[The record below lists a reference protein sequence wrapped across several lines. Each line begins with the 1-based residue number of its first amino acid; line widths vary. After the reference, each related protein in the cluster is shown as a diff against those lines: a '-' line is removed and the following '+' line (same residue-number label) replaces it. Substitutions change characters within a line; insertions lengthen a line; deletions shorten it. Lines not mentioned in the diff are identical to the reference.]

1 MVTLFRY
8 RFLLTIVLAI
18 ALAMTLLFIGCEGG
32 VSQERA
38 RFTSIGGEIVNPTT
52 RYLIL
57 KRGNKV
63 IDTIP
68 LGADNKFHYQIEN
81 PEQGLYIVKHPPET
95 QNLYIYPG
103 DSLLFRVNTLAFDES
118 IHFSGIGSKR
128 NNHMKEMFLLDE
140 NNTDLILSYYKTNPE
155 VFAKKTDSI
164 YSERLRKLEE
174 MSQKGNYPDDFVQ
187 LAQKVIQYESYDL
200 RERYLYLIHKYYKS
214 YVKEIPDS
222 FTDYREV
229 VDFNEKTLQC
239 HPAYQ
244 RFIDDYLINKSLQWC
259 AKSGNDYNDCSSLTN
274 NENVLFRIREAA
286 KLLKLPELQNHFLT
300 KLGVQGVAMA
310 NNREQMIAVLDLLEK
325 LNYNEKDLQDLRQM
339 ANIQLAYIPGTTLGT
354 ARLIDIEGEQVTLD
368 RVVNKPTIIFLWSL
382 FNRNHQKDHETI
394 RDLRRKYPEINFVGV
409 NVDAGE
415 TADWKKAV
423 QENGYNIER
432 EFKLGQTQINK
443 KFFQYY
449 LNKLLFLDA
458 SGKVVIGDAFINSP
472 DLENRILEFLNK

>member
-8 RFLLTIVLAI
+8 RFLLIIVLAT
-18 ALAMTLLFIGCEGG
+18 ALGATLLFLGCESG
-32 VSQERA
+32 VSSERA
-38 RFTSIGGEIVNPTT
+38 RFTSIGGEIINPTT

-57 KRGNKV
+57 QRNSKT

-68 LGADNKFHYQIEN
+68 LGTDNRFSYQIKS
-81 PEQGLYIVKHPPET
+81 PEEGLYVVKHPPES

-128 NNHMKEMFLLDE
+128 NNHMKDMFLQDE
-140 NNTDLILSYYKTNPE
+140 SNTDLLLSYYKITPTG
-155 VFAKKTDSI
+155 FAEKTDSI
-164 YSERLRKLEE
+164 YSERLREFEE
-174 MSQKGNYPDDFVQ
+174 ARLKGNFPVDFVQ
-187 LAQKVIQYESYDL
+187 IAQKVIRYESYDL
-200 RERYLYLIHKYYKS
+200 RERYLYLINKYYKT
-214 YVKEIPDS
+214 YAKEIPDS
-222 FTDYREV
+222 FTDYRKEI
-229 VDFNEKTLQC
+229 DFNDETLQC
-239 HPAYQ
+239 HPAY
-244 RFIDDYLINKSLQWC
+244 RRLIDDYLINKSLQWC
-259 AKSGNDYNDCSSLTN
+259 AGSGNDYSDCSSLTN
-274 NENVLFRIREAA
+274 NDNVLFRIKEAA
-286 KLLKLPELQNHFLT
+286 KLVQLPHLKNHFLT

-310 NNREQMIAVLDLLEK
+310 NTREEMIAVLDLLKELK
-325 LNYNEKDLQDLRQM
+325 YDEDDLKDLRQM
-339 ANIQLAYIPGTTLGT
+339 ATIQLAYLPGTTLGT
-354 ARLIDIEGEQVTLD
+354 ARLIDIKGEQVTLD

-394 RDLRRKYPEINFVGV
+394 RELRKKYPEINFVGV
-409 NVDAGE
+409 NVDVGE
-415 TADWKKAV
+415 TADWQKAV
-423 QENGYNIER
+423 QENGYNIQR